1 MIQLEVKGNNYD
13 LNDKISEYVED
24 KIAALDKYLPKNKRD
39 GVGGHVILTLD
50 ESGRED
56 NQCCCEVRIEVK
68 GASLEAKEA
77 AINMFAAVDIVQ
89 AKLKSQILKY
99 KAKNSPRQNRAK
111 IFVAKLFRPSDE

>member
-1 MIQLEVKGNNYD
+1 MIQLTVKGSNYD
-13 LNDKISEYVED
+13 LNEKISEYVDD

-39 GVGGHVILTLD
+39 GVSGHVILTLD

-56 NQCCCEVRIEVK
+56 NQCRCEVRIEVK
-68 GASLEAKEA
+68 GATLEAKEA

-99 KAKNSPRQNRAK
+99 KAKHSPKQNRAK
-111 IFVAKLFRPSDE
+111 IFVSKLFRGEPE